1 MTIATLIHCTG
12 WFTTLWLLIS
22 PTTATIGSLEQQQ
35 ETLETKQLAV
45 HQIKYL
51 AFEWTE
57 KYFFTVKLFFLLWF
71 CDLPDHFPAS
81 RLGDNTSYEIWLLIF
96 TQKLLF
102 SFAAKWHKALCKAVI
117 GARSGTGQPSQY
129 WIIVYMSQCSFD
141 RSPHYVKYNMES
153 TINLIVAPSF
163 VGFIDSNYLC
173 KVQTI

>member
-35 ETLETKQLAV
+35 ETLKTKQLAV
-45 HQIKYL
+45 P
-51 AFEWTE
+51 TR
-57 KYFFTVKLFFLLWF
+57 
-71 CDLPDHFPAS
+71 S
-81 RLGDNTSYEIWLLIF
+81 SIWLLSGRKIF
-96 TQKLLF
+96 FHCKIIFPSLILWLAWSFPRQQTGWQHLLRDLIAHLYSEVTL

-117 GARSGTGQPSQY
+117 GARTRTGQPSQY

-141 RSPHYVKYNMES
+141 RSPHYVKYNMKS
-153 TINLIVAPSF
+153 TIDLIVAPSF